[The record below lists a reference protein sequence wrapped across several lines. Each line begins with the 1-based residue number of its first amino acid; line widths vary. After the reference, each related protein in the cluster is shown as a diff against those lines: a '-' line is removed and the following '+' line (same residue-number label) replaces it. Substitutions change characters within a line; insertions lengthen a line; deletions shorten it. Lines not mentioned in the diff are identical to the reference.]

1 MGGPIFGRGIA
12 LMWALMCCR
21 TQRREDQ
28 GSVMVGGEGKTITD
42 VAQGGNSGR
51 VSFSEP
57 LSLPTL
63 YLTLYRWL
71 VITSIKRHTHK
82 DVHAH
87 HLASSPFDRSGSCE
101 IDNY

>member
-1 MGGPIFGRGIA
+1 MGGAIFGRGIA

-28 GSVMVGGEGKTITD
+28 GSVIVGGEGKTITD

-57 LSLPTL
+57 LSL
-63 YLTLYRWL
+63 
-71 VITSIKRHTHK
+71 RH
-82 DVHAH
+82 
-87 HLASSPFDRSGSCE
+87 F
-101 IDNY
+101 I